1 MASTLWANGPF
12 QKRDPVTAVVG
23 GLALALV
30 SAIAS
35 SSAHALLKSGEDKL
49 AVQAWTQFTA
59 LLIAV
64 PFIFWVG
71 LPEPVLWIWLFAG
84 WLLHTAYY
92 LVLNWSYS
100 NSDYSV
106 AYPVARGMTPISTAI
121 LGVALLGDQ
130 LGLMSMAGVVIIS
143 AGILLLTLKGS
154 ITRGGLMAALSAGL
168 LNTAFTLT
176 DAQGMRLAANPAN
189 FLVWY
194 YVIDGISMPL
204 LLLIRTKGNVRSA
217 ATSSAKIGF
226 ASGIISVFAF
236 LPTLIAFRIAPVG
249 AVSAIRATS
258 VIFSLMFGGRLLKEQ
273 LDGRRVGGAILV
285 TLGAVAIIAGTAL
298 R

>member
-1 MASTLWANGPF
+1 VA
-12 QKRDPVTAVVG
+12 AVMG

-30 SAIAS
+30 SAVAS
-35 SSAHALLKSGEDKL
+35 SSAHALLKSGNDKL

-59 LLIAV
+59 LLIAL
-64 PFIFWVG
+64 PFVFWVG
-71 LPEPVLWIWLFAG
+71 LPERATWIWLFAG
-84 WLLHTAYY
+84 WVLHTVYY

-106 AYPVARGMTPISTAI
+106 AYPVARGITPIATAL
-121 LGVALLGDQ
+121 LGVALLGDS
-130 LGLMSMAGVVIIS
+130 LGWVSMAGVVVIS
-143 AGILLLTLKGS
+143 AGILLLSVNGS
-154 ITRGGLMAALSAGL
+154 ITRRGLMAAMLAGL
-168 LNTAFTLT
+168 LNTAFSLT
-176 DAQGMRLAANPAN
+176 DAQGIRVAENPAN

-194 YVIDGISMPL
+194 YIIDGISMPL
-204 LLLIRTKGNVRSA
+204 LLLLRTKGDVRSA

-236 LPTLIAFRIAPVG
+236 LPTLIAFRLAPVG

-273 LDGRRVGGAILV
+273 LDGRRIGGAILV
-285 TLGAVAIIAGTAL
+285 TLGAVAIIGGTAL
-298 R
+298 